1 MNKLKRK
8 RYATSISKMV
18 YDSDALNMFSVC
30 RSHKEKALLSLA
42 WITGG
47 RASELMNVKVKD
59 IKPIGNTFVLI
70 KLDTLKK
77 RNTEQRFQT
86 TERTLRYNLTGDR
99 QNPFLTYIVMR
110 NNSLDSDA
118 YFISG
123 KKKNLTTSWARKTM
137 KKISIKGINR
147 HISLYHLRHSLF
159 TQFIKNGGTL
169 SELMHLK
176 GASDINSC
184 KPYIHATDFVMPT
197 LDRSDSLGI
206 DSGLG
211 FARATSQLTS
221 GANYLDTDTK
231 EVAKFVEERKKFK
244 KANLNLE
251 D

>member
-1 MNKLKRK
+1 MNNQKRN
-8 RYATSISKMV
+8 RYVTSISKLV
-18 YDSDALNMFSVC
+18 WDSDALNMLDAC
-30 RSHKEKALLSLA
+30 KNKKEMALLSLA

-47 RASELMNVKVKD
+47 RASELMNVKVCD
-59 IKPIGNTFVLI
+59 IKPIGNTYVLI

-86 TERTLRYNLTGDR
+86 TERTLRYNLYGDR
-99 QNPFLTYIVMR
+99 ENVFLTFIVMR
-110 NNSLDSDA
+110 VKSLDPDC

-123 KKKNLTTSWARKTM
+123 QKKPLTTSWARKTM
-137 KKISIKGINR
+137 KRISIKGINR

-184 KPYIHATDFVMPT
+184 KPYIHATDFIMPK
-197 LDRSDSLGI
+197 LDRKDGI
-206 DSGLG
+206 GVDEGMG

-221 GANYLDTDTK
+221 GVEYLAPDPK
-231 EVAKFVEERKKFK
+231 EVGQRMEEYREKRRKYKEVK
-244 KANLNLE
+244 E
-251 D
+251 